1 MHCDQLVGTWKL
13 ESFEL
18 QMPDGATIHPYGEQV
33 SGYIAYTP
41 EGVMSAAF
49 QSADRG
55 AGGDPDLSKAETATH
70 WDSFMA
76 YSGPYRV
83 EGDRILHDVEVSSL
97 AIWIGTIQE
106 RWFKID
112 GDRLTL
118 VTTPL
123 AVGET
128 APVGRLVWRRVPGDA
143 SRA

>member
-1 MHCDQLVGTWKL
+1 MQCDELVGTWKL
-13 ESFEL
+13 DTFEL
-18 QMPDGATIHPYGEQV
+18 QMPDGAILHPYGERV
-33 SGYIAYTP
+33 SGYLAYTP
-41 EGVMSAAF
+41 EGVMSASF
-49 QSADRG
+49 MNADRG
-55 AGGDPDLSKAETATH
+55 AGGDPDLSKAETR

-97 AIWIGTIQE
+97 GVWIGTVQE

-123 AVGET
+123 AVGES
-128 APVGRLVWRRVPGDA
+128 APVGRLVWRRVRNGAPRG
-143 SRA
+143 

>member
-1 MHCDQLVGTWKL
+1 MQCDELVGTWKL
-13 ESFEL
+13 DSFEL
-18 QMPDGATIHPYGEQV
+18 QMPDGAIRHPYGEQV
-33 SGYIAYTP
+33 SGYLAYTP
-41 EGVMSAAF
+41 EGIMSAAF
-49 QSADRG
+49 MNAERAS
-55 AGGDPDLSKAETATH
+55 GGDPDLSKAETATR

-97 AIWIGTIQE
+97 GVWIGTVQE

-123 AVGET
+123 AVGES
-128 APVGRLVWRRVPGDA
+128 APVGRLVWRRVRKGA
-143 SRA
+143 SRG